1 MISGC
6 IFSAQVF
13 LRGTSWLFQHSVP
26 MSQSQSPTR
35 LICSSLSPDIKMQKL
50 SQLSKGSEVL
60 LWAGLRLKRLE
71 EGEESGTLL
80 QEMVW
85 SLETELEK
93 ATYTTAQ
100 HPTIPHLYLHETLIE
115 VGGQMSLLQ
124 AAI

>member
-1 MISGC
+1 MLMISGC

-13 LRGTSWLFQHSVP
+13 LHGTSQLFQHSVP

-35 LICSSLSPDIKMQKL
+35 LVCSSLSPDIKMQKL

-85 SLETELEK
+85 SLETGQNWRRLLTQQLSTLQSHVF
-93 ATYTTAQ
+93 TYM
-100 HPTIPHLYLHETLIE
+100 TLLSRWGE
-115 VGGQMSLLQ
+115 R
-124 AAI
+124 